1 MKVKVKKQSSQA
13 PMADF
18 DHPMDMLMAC
28 HQRIEAQCM
37 TLWRLADYLPQHGAD
52 AEAQQAASN
61 VMRYFDSAGR
71 HHREDEE
78 LDLFPA
84 MLRAAKGETSE
95 RVALLIAR
103 ASHEHTEIEQAWL
116 KLRESLE
123 RIAHGGDTLL
133 DIGDVHRLCSLYRSH
148 IAVEEGHIFPLAR
161 TLLGIETLADLGGAM
176 ARRRGVKL

>member
-1 MKVKVKKQSSQA
+1 MKVTNKASDKS

-18 DHPMDMLMAC
+18 DHPMEMLAAC

-103 ASHEHTEIEQAWL
+103 ASHEHAEIEQAWL
-116 KLRESLE
+116 TLREALE

-133 DIGDVHRLCSLYRSH
+133 DIGQVHRLCSLYRSH

-161 TLLGIETLADLGGAM
+161 SLLGSATLADLGRTM